1 MINKEINEVKT
12 ILITGATS
20 GIGYATAIKAA
31 QQHWT
36 VILNGRDEV
45 RLLNMR
51 KEFEMLYGSTV
62 HTIAYD
68 VTDIEAVKRSFLW
81 IKKNV
86 GQLDVLVNNA
96 GIMDDALIGMLKPEQ
111 LQKTLEVNTSAAIY
125 HMQFAL
131 RVMARQKRGSIIN
144 VSSIIGR
151 FGNAGQIAY
160 SASKAAL
167 IGATYSAAKELAS
180 LNIRVNAIAPGFIET
195 DLTKYYSD
203 KLKQQTLGQI
213 KMGRAGS
220 AEEVANVIL
229 FLASDAASYVTGQVI
244 GVDGGMVI

>member
-1 MINKEINEVKT
+1 MKI
-12 ILITGATS
+12 ILITGATR
-20 GIGYATAIKAA
+20 GIGYATALKAA
-31 QQHWT
+31 QQRWT
-36 VILNGRDEV
+36 IVLNGRDEA
-45 RLLNMR
+45 RLAEVKEDLEMR
-51 KEFEMLYGSTV
+51 YSAKV

-68 VTDIEAVKRSFLW
+68 VTDVDAVKQAFMW

-86 GQLDVLVNNA
+86 GQLDVIVNNA

-125 HMQFAL
+125 HMQFAS
-131 RVMARQKRGSIIN
+131 RIMAKQKSGSIIN
-144 VSSIIGR
+144 VSSIMGR

-167 IGATYSAAKELAS
+167 IGATYSAAKELAP
-180 LNIRVNAIAPGFIET
+180 LNIRVNAVAPGFIET
-195 DLTKYYSD
+195 DLTNDYSD
-203 KLKQQTLGQI
+203 TIKEDTIRQI
-213 KMGRAGS
+213 KMGRAGK

-244 GVDGGMVI
+244 GVDGGMVV

>member
-1 MINKEINEVKT
+1 MKS
-12 ILITGATS
+12 ILITGATR
-20 GIGYATAIKAA
+20 GIGYATALKAA
-31 QQHWT
+31 QQRWT
-36 VILNGRDEV
+36 VILNGRDTERLAEV
-45 RLLNMR
+45 
-51 KEFEMLYGSTV
+51 KEELEMLYGVTV

-68 VTDIEAVKRSFLW
+68 VSEVDAVKQAFMW

-86 GQLDVLVNNA
+86 GKLDVVVNNA

-111 LQKTLEVNTSAAIY
+111 LQKTLEVNTNGAIY
-125 HMQFAL
+125 HIQFAS
-131 RVMARQKRGSIIN
+131 RVMAKQKSGSIIN

-151 FGNAGQIAY
+151 FGNTGQLAY

-180 LNIRVNAIAPGFIET
+180 LNIRVNAVAPGFIET
-195 DLTKYYSD
+195 DLTNDYSD
-203 KLKQQTLGQI
+203 ELKKQTIAQI

-229 FLASDAASYVTGQVI
+229 FLASDVASYVTGQVI
-244 GVDGGMVI
+244 GVDGGMVV